1 MSFPANW
8 NLADLQEN
16 SCGIPL
22 ERIRLVPPPGC
33 ATEEDVIQIEAHED
47 RLCELEDGILVEK
60 PTGWYESMLAG
71 IIITEISVFL
81 RENDLGKVLGADGT
95 IKILPGIVK
104 IPDVSFISW
113 DRWPKERLPR
123 RPIPALIPDLVI
135 EVLSETN
142 TKREMDGKLR
152 RYFESGVRLI
162 WYIDPETHTAQ
173 AFTGVENVIEIEP
186 DGTIDG
192 QDVLPGFQLSL
203 LDLFNKADQQ
213 GPS

>member
-8 NLADLQEN
+8 NLADLQEP

>member
-8 NLADLQEN
+8 NLADLQEH